1 VKMFF
6 QKRIWCSMSA
16 GRGKEYVP
24 AAPEVWG
31 RARSMVNAR
40 MIADR
45 IEEPSPPQ
53 RHAVVGGAR

>member
-1 VKMFF
+1 
-6 QKRIWCSMSA
+6 MSA

-31 RARSMVNAR
+31 RVKKMVNAR

>member
-1 VKMFF
+1 
-6 QKRIWCSMSA
+6 MSA

-31 RARSMVNAR
+31 RVIKVVNAR

-45 IEEPSPPQ
+45 IEEPPPP
-53 RHAVVGGAR
+53 